1 MGRVCSSGWSPYQQC
16 GVAIICIDNTGI
28 GPVAVVDVVCADGE
42 VRRCQLWTLPMCDA
56 EGLIPRGKL
65 VEMPEVC

>member
-1 MGRVCSSGWSPYQQC
+1 
-16 GVAIICIDNTGI
+16 VAIICIDNTEI